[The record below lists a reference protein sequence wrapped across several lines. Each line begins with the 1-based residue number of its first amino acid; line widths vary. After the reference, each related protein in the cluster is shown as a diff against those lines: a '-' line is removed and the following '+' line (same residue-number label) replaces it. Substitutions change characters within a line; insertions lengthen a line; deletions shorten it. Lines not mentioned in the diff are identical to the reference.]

1 MDKGVL
7 GESSSKC
14 EIPDAAAWLEDSLSA
29 GKPKCLIKGAERC
42 SDWGELRRRG

>member
-7 GESSSKC
+7 GESFSKC
-14 EIPDAAAWLEDSLSA
+14 EIFDVVVWLEDLLLV
-29 GKPKCLIKGAERC
+29 GKLKCLIKGVERC